1 MRSRITNGNLT
12 ACQNKIKWHLKENSM
27 IQPHSDI
34 SLKMTNM
41 QLKLARHMKK
51 QEMSLRSKKKKKQP
65 IDPEDNLDNEM
76 TKQGL

>member
-1 MRSRITNGNLT
+1 MRSRIPNGNLT

-51 QEMSLRSKKKKKQP
+51 QGNVPQVKEKKKQP
-65 IDPEDNLDNEM
+65 IDPEDNLDNET